1 MVSKKL
7 RRVQRILCGGVLP
20 VVMAMSM
27 TAYAAEDLPEETV
40 SGNRVHTISEEELKT
55 APEVLGAYVNDW
67 FDSFQMIKIQGD
79 ERYLDEIQEVYV
91 NEVLWRRVDYKGS
104 LFGSD
109 AYWLNTG
116 ENAICFDGSSSGRV
130 KESDKIVIKS
140 NGYQDLELTISKAD
154 KDIFEIAGT
163 ESPVVPPE
171 EVIPPTE
178 DKKAVPKVLARK
190 GTGFDNYQIIEI
202 LEDTEYTDKITE
214 VLVNEENWK
223 VVSSYMALFGAGNY
237 YLHKEAHALWFD
249 GLGDGVLN
257 KGDKLTI
264 KSEGYEDLVLN
275 IAEADSGTFSV
286 TPYDEEKPV
295 EQDILHI
302 RLVGSFEAA
311 LKGQLKYDA
320 ISGASTSISTNQNSN
335 VIVQAAVLPKGEEP
349 TEEEW
354 SVLDRELGLVVH
366 PDKEKTFV
374 TIEPEGSGMLGVYS
388 PYDGSLTLAGTPVQ
402 PGEYQVSVTYTDE
415 QGRTAKSNTL
425 PFVVYEGNEKLCDYL
440 TLSHATQTADG
451 KYMYDMEPWAIT
463 AFGGEN
469 ETVTVPA
476 EIKAWY
482 GSHTSGT
489 YGELGY
495 AVAKEPVQ
503 TLIVPAGCNLTMVNM
518 KVLSSVRIV
527 VEDGGRLVLRDSS
540 LHGKVEVQSGGSFS
554 MNYDDYSGKFLT
566 GASVNGQVI
575 LTDGAILENASI
587 YSNTNFVANGS
598 EARKNIEPVILIHGN
613 VEVRG
618 QVFIRGDEAPTGTD
632 PATQKSYAGQT
643 ALKIEDGTLH
653 IGENSVVAAYGGG
666 YLGTTTIGGT
676 AIQLQNGTITGA
688 GRLIAVGGN
697 GMFGAGGDAVS
708 GNGNLEMLHAY
719 LEGGSAIMPNGDSV
733 TAGVA
738 AADTVTLSDNTNR
751 NLVEGKR
758 ITSNSESISDT
769 YWMDI
774 TTVPNLS
781 LYIIEENAPG
791 DSQKPEE
798 GENNQKPEEGEDN
811 QKPEEGEDNQ
821 KPEEGEDNQ
830 KPEEGEDNQKPEEG
844 EDNQKPEE
852 GEDNQKPEEGEDNQK
867 PEEGEDNQKPEKEE
881 DNQKPEED
889 KQKPEKGE
897 SNQEPS
903 EENDSQKP
911 GIKDDSQKPSEG
923 ADNQNPSVKPS
934 TNSKK
939 SHSGSSSST
948 TGSAEPAKESQD
960 IASASSVLSAPYMF
974 YRTYVPSS
982 NLTDTTVA
990 QSEDSAEISSES
1002 DVTEIETSIQ
1012 EDGFDVKTKEESTGN
1027 DSVSIE
1033 DDEIPLSD
1041 HNEKHYNLSWL
1052 ILVLILITGSII
1064 IMIKKKL
1071 KEA

>member
-1 MVSKKL
+1 M
-7 RRVQRILCGGVLP
+7 
-20 VVMAMSM
+20 
-27 TAYAAEDLPEETV
+27 
-40 SGNRVHTISEEELKT
+40 
-55 APEVLGAYVNDW
+55 
-67 FDSFQMIKIQGD
+67 
-79 ERYLDEIQEVYV
+79 
-91 NEVLWRRVDYKGS
+91 
-104 LFGSD
+104 
-109 AYWLNTG
+109 
-116 ENAICFDGSSSGRV
+116 
-130 KESDKIVIKS
+130 
-140 NGYQDLELTISKAD
+140 
-154 KDIFEIAGT
+154 
-163 ESPVVPPE
+163 
-171 EVIPPTE
+171 
-178 DKKAVPKVLARK
+178 
-190 GTGFDNYQIIEI
+190 
-202 LEDTEYTDKITE
+202 
-214 VLVNEENWK
+214 
-223 VVSSYMALFGAGNY
+223 
-237 YLHKEAHALWFD
+237 
-249 GLGDGVLN
+249 
-257 KGDKLTI
+257 
-264 KSEGYEDLVLN
+264 
-275 IAEADSGTFSV
+275 
-286 TPYDEEKPV
+286 
-295 EQDILHI
+295 
-302 RLVGSFEAA
+302 
-311 LKGQLKYDA
+311 
-320 ISGASTSISTNQNSN
+320 
-335 VIVQAAVLPKGEEP
+335 
-349 TEEEW
+349 
-354 SVLDRELGLVVH
+354 
-366 PDKEKTFV
+366 
-374 TIEPEGSGMLGVYS
+374 
-388 PYDGSLTLAGTPVQ
+388 
-402 PGEYQVSVTYTDE
+402 
-415 QGRTAKSNTL
+415 
-425 PFVVYEGNEKLCDYL
+425 
-440 TLSHATQTADG
+440 
-451 KYMYDMEPWAIT
+451 
-463 AFGGEN
+463 
-469 ETVTVPA
+469 
-476 EIKAWY
+476 
-482 GSHTSGT
+482 
-489 YGELGY
+489 
-495 AVAKEPVQ
+495 
-503 TLIVPAGCNLTMVNM
+503 
-518 KVLSSVRIV
+518 
-527 VEDGGRLVLRDSS
+527 
-540 LHGKVEVQSGGSFS
+540 
-554 MNYDDYSGKFLT
+554 
-566 GASVNGQVI
+566 
-575 LTDGAILENASI
+575 
-587 YSNTNFVANGS
+587 
-598 EARKNIEPVILIHGN
+598 
-613 VEVRG
+613 
-618 QVFIRGDEAPTGTD
+618 
-632 PATQKSYAGQT
+632 
-643 ALKIEDGTLH
+643 
-653 IGENSVVAAYGGG
+653 AAYGGG

-708 GNGNLEMLHAY
+708 GNGNLEVLHAY

-798 GENNQKPEEGEDN
+798 GEN
-811 QKPEEGEDNQ
+811 
-821 KPEEGEDNQ
+821 
-830 KPEEGEDNQKPEEG
+830 
-844 EDNQKPEE
+844 NQKPEE

-982 NLTDTTVA
+982 NLTDTTAA

-1041 HNEKHYNLSWL
+1041 HSEKHYNLSWL

>member
-1 MVSKKL
+1 M
-7 RRVQRILCGGVLP
+7 
-20 VVMAMSM
+20 
-27 TAYAAEDLPEETV
+27 
-40 SGNRVHTISEEELKT
+40 
-55 APEVLGAYVNDW
+55 
-67 FDSFQMIKIQGD
+67 
-79 ERYLDEIQEVYV
+79 
-91 NEVLWRRVDYKGS
+91 
-104 LFGSD
+104 
-109 AYWLNTG
+109 
-116 ENAICFDGSSSGRV
+116 
-130 KESDKIVIKS
+130 
-140 NGYQDLELTISKAD
+140 
-154 KDIFEIAGT
+154 
-163 ESPVVPPE
+163 
-171 EVIPPTE
+171 
-178 DKKAVPKVLARK
+178 
-190 GTGFDNYQIIEI
+190 
-202 LEDTEYTDKITE
+202 
-214 VLVNEENWK
+214 
-223 VVSSYMALFGAGNY
+223 
-237 YLHKEAHALWFD
+237 
-249 GLGDGVLN
+249 
-257 KGDKLTI
+257 
-264 KSEGYEDLVLN
+264 
-275 IAEADSGTFSV
+275 
-286 TPYDEEKPV
+286 
-295 EQDILHI
+295 
-302 RLVGSFEAA
+302 
-311 LKGQLKYDA
+311 
-320 ISGASTSISTNQNSN
+320 
-335 VIVQAAVLPKGEEP
+335 
-349 TEEEW
+349 
-354 SVLDRELGLVVH
+354 
-366 PDKEKTFV
+366 
-374 TIEPEGSGMLGVYS
+374 
-388 PYDGSLTLAGTPVQ
+388 
-402 PGEYQVSVTYTDE
+402 
-415 QGRTAKSNTL
+415 
-425 PFVVYEGNEKLCDYL
+425 
-440 TLSHATQTADG
+440 
-451 KYMYDMEPWAIT
+451 
-463 AFGGEN
+463 
-469 ETVTVPA
+469 
-476 EIKAWY
+476 
-482 GSHTSGT
+482 
-489 YGELGY
+489 
-495 AVAKEPVQ
+495 
-503 TLIVPAGCNLTMVNM
+503 
-518 KVLSSVRIV
+518 

-708 GNGNLEMLHAY
+708 GNGNLEVLHAY

-830 KPEEGEDNQKPEEG
+830 KPEEGEDNQKPE
-844 EDNQKPEE
+844 
-852 GEDNQKPEEGEDNQK
+852 
-867 PEEGEDNQKPEKEE
+867 KEE

-939 SHSGSSSST
+939 SHSGNSSST

-974 YRTYVPSS
+974 YRTYVP
-982 NLTDTTVA
+982 
-990 QSEDSAEISSES
+990 
-1002 DVTEIETSIQ
+1002 
-1012 EDGFDVKTKEESTGN
+1012 
-1027 DSVSIE
+1027 
-1033 DDEIPLSD
+1033 
-1041 HNEKHYNLSWL
+1041 
-1052 ILVLILITGSII
+1052 
-1064 IMIKKKL
+1064 
-1071 KEA
+1071 